1 LTIIDASTI
10 VPIDDHRSLERRS
23 LERGDPSL
31 MRELTVLDRTPAVC
45 CSPLAATAMSDED
58 AETTAAV
65 FKALADPGRVRIMN
79 LLANADA
86 PVCVCDLTPELGLSQ
101 PTVSFHL
108 KKLVQAGLLEREQRG
123 VWAFYSVNREVLE
136 RLGTIF
142 ELEGVRGG
150 SQGGGRT

>member
-1 LTIIDASTI
+1 
-10 VPIDDHRSLERRS
+10 
-23 LERGDPSL
+23 
-31 MRELTVLDRTPAVC
+31 MRELSVLDHAPAVC

-123 VWAFYSVNREVLE
+123 VWGFYSVNREVLE

-142 ELEGVRGG
+142 ELEGA
-150 SQGGGRT
+150 QGGGRT